1 MLRDRR
7 LILIALISTLLLAP
21 AITWAS
27 ASKFHFKDS
36 LKLKAGDKP
45 HLVMEMEMPSKLY
58 DRLIASRGQDLDLE
72 NTILK
77 FKGDTV
83 SLNEAHLHGQSTL
96 YYERKSFSIDAKK
109 KIKLCKGCEGLGAFY
124 LVSLSMDRN
133 YFHNRL
139 SFDLL
144 NTLGL
149 FHLQYAFSEVKIN
162 GKTQGI
168 YLILQRPQDW
178 ALKDKDSPYVVRR
191 GREHL
196 VDRERVQK
204 DLDKEMKKKYHD
216 QFLSIYKVINQSS
229 GEDLHKKLNEL
240 IHLDDYMRWLA
251 FNYIIKCGDYSD
263 ELYFYVDPESKRFRI
278 IPWDYDDIF
287 KVHPHEGLKER
298 NLKLDP
304 SSLIFSSEDKLDVK
318 IATDPY
324 LYAQYLKHFQA
335 VFEELSKDKLEK
347 VLVNIYSDLSPLFVS
362 KPILQA
368 ASKDGY
374 QTSPKILR
382 GELNTVYDFF
392 EGQRMGLMNK
402 KAPLK

>member
-1 MLRDRR
+1 MIRDRR
-7 LILIALISTLLLAP
+7 LILIALISTLLFVP
-21 AITWAS
+21 AITWAA
-27 ASKFHFKDS
+27 ASKFPFKDS
-36 LKLKAGDKP
+36 LKLNASGKA

-58 DRLIASRGQDLDLE
+58 DKLMASRGQDLDLE

-83 SLNEAHLHGQSTL
+83 SLNDAHLHGQSTL
-96 YYERKSFSIDAKK
+96 YFERKSFSIDAKK

-149 FHLQYAFSEVKIN
+149 FHLQYAYSEVKIN
-162 GKTQGI
+162 GKSQGI

-178 ALKDKDSPYVVRR
+178 ALKDKDSPYIVRR

-204 DLDKEMKKKYHD
+204 DVDKEMKKKYHD
-216 QFLSIYKVINQSS
+216 QFLSIYKQLNQSS

-240 IHLDDYMRWLA
+240 MHLDDYMRWLA

-263 ELYFYVDPESKRFRI
+263 ELYFYVDPQSKRFRI

-287 KVHPHEGLKER
+287 KIHPHEGLKER
-298 NLKLDP
+298 NLKLAS

-318 IATDPY
+318 IANDAY
-324 LYAQYLKHFQA
+324 LYAHYLKHFQS
-335 VFEELSKDKLEK
+335 VVEELSGAKIEK
-347 VLVNIYSDLSPLFVS
+347 VLMNIYSDLSPLFES
-362 KPILQA
+362 KPILDA

-374 QTSPKILR
+374 QTSSKILR
-382 GELNTVYDFF
+382 GELNTVYNFF
-392 EGQRMGLMNK
+392 EGQRVGLLNK
-402 KAPLK
+402 KLPGK